1 MGSGQDI
8 KSSVDKPLANLKVLD
23 FTQILAGPFCTA
35 LLADLGAEVIKVEP
49 PKGDE
54 YRRIG
59 PFRNGQSALFL
70 LVNRGKK
77 SICLDLKSD
86 DDRAAVHALVED
98 VDIVVENFRPGV
110 AARLGIDYPTLS
122 ALNDRLVYASIS
134 GFGQLGPDADRPSYD
149 LIAQASSGL
158 MHMTGEPDG
167 QPMKVGESIG
177 DLSAG
182 LFASWALLARLYERE
197 RMGRGGYV
205 DVAMFDALFS
215 LMPTAIAQWMFGET
229 SPERVGNRH
238 PLSTPFGSFQANDG
252 HFIIA
257 VLNHGQFRAL
267 CSAMGRADLAEDERY
282 TSDELR
288 TLNEAELREIIES
301 WSTSFSV
308 VEIVDLL
315 TTAQVPSSPI
325 QTMEQA
331 IESAQVAARGLLTRH
346 HHPLAG
352 DVPAMEQPV
361 HFDGVRRGDVRPAP
375 VLGEHTREIL
385 TGLSDLDVTVLQRLC
400 AKQEAPH
407 E

>member
-1 MGSGQDI
+1 MGSGQAI
-8 KSSVDKPLANLKVLD
+8 KSSADKPLANLKVLD

-35 LLADLGAEVIKVEP
+35 LLADLGAEVVKVEP

-77 SICLDLKSD
+77 SVCLDLKSD
-86 DDRAAVHALVED
+86 DGRAAVHALVQD
-98 VDIVVENFRPGV
+98 VDVVVENFRPGV

-122 ALNDRLVYASIS
+122 ALNNRLVYASIS

-197 RMGRGGYV
+197 RTGRGGYV

-238 PLSTPFGSFQANDG
+238 PLSTPFGSFQASDG

-257 VLNHGQFRAL
+257 VLNDGQFKAL
-267 CSAMGRADLAEDERY
+267 CSAMGRADLTEDERY
-282 TSDELR
+282 ASDELR

-301 WSTSFSV
+301 WSNRFSV
-308 VEIVDLL
+308 VEIVDQL
-315 TTAQVPSSPI
+315 TAAQVPSSPI

-331 IESAQVAARGLLTRH
+331 IGSAQVAARGLLTRH

-361 HFDGVRRGDVRPAP
+361 QFDGVRRGDIQPAP
-375 VLGEHTREIL
+375 VLGAHTREIL
-385 TGLSDLDVTVLQRLC
+385 TGLRDLDVTVLQRVC
-400 AKQEAPH
+400 AKQEGTA
-407 E
+407 

>member
-1 MGSGQDI
+1 MNTLTG
-8 KSSVDKPLANLKVLD
+8 KPLVGLKVLD

-35 LLADLGAEVIKVEP
+35 LLADLGAEVIKIEP

-59 PFRNGQSALFL
+59 PFRSGESALFL

-77 SICLDLKSD
+77 SVRLDLKSD
-86 DDRAAVHALVED
+86 DGRAAVHALARDAD
-98 VDIVVENFRPGV
+98 VVVENFRPGV

-122 ALNDRLVYASIS
+122 ALNDHLVYASIS
-134 GFGQLGPDADRPSYD
+134 GFGQLGPNANRPSYD

-182 LFASWALLARLYERE
+182 LFASWATLARLYERE
-197 RMGRGGYV
+197 RTGRGGYV

-238 PLSTPFGSFQANDG
+238 PLSTPFGAFRARDG

-257 VLNHGQFRAL
+257 VLNDGQFKAL
-267 CSAMGRADLAEDERY
+267 CSAMGRMDLSEDDRY
-282 TSDELR
+282 ATDELR
-288 TLNEAELREIIES
+288 TRNEAELRAAIES
-301 WSTSFSV
+301 WSTRHRV
-308 VEIVDLL
+308 AEIVDQL
-315 TTAQVPSSPI
+315 TAAHVPSSPI

-346 HHPLAG
+346 RHPVAG

-361 HFDGVRRGDVRPAP
+361 QFAGVARGDVQPAP
-375 VLGEHTREIL
+375 ALGAHTREVL
-385 TGLSDLDVTVLQRLC
+385 AGLSDLDAAVVERLC
-400 AKQEAPH
+400 GKQEGAV
-407 E
+407 

>member
-1 MGSGQDI
+1 MSSGKAF
-8 KSSVDKPLANLKVLD
+8 KSSAEKPLANLKVLD

-35 LLADLGAEVIKVEP
+35 LLADLGAEVVKVEP
-49 PKGDE
+49 LKGDE

-77 SICLDLKSD
+77 SICLNLKSND
-86 DDRAAVHALVED
+86 GRAAVHALVQD

-197 RMGRGGYV
+197 RTGRGGYV

-238 PLSTPFGSFQANDG
+238 PLSTPFGSFQASDG

-257 VLNHGQFRAL
+257 VLNDGQFKAL
-267 CSAMGRADLAEDERY
+267 CSAMGRADLVEDERY
-282 TSDELR
+282 ASDELR

-301 WSTSFSV
+301 WSTSFNV
-308 VEIVDLL
+308 VEIVDRL
-315 TTAQVPSSPI
+315 TKAQVPSSPI

-361 HFDGVRRGDVRPAP
+361 QFDGVQRGDVQPAP
-375 VLGEHTREIL
+375 VLGVHTREVL

-400 AKQEAPH
+400 AKQEGTA
-407 E
+407 

>member
-1 MGSGQDI
+1 MGSGQAF
-8 KSSVDKPLANLKVLD
+8 KSSAEKPLANLKVLD

-35 LLADLGAEVIKVEP
+35 LLADLGAEVVKVEP

-86 DDRAAVHALVED
+86 DGREAVRALVRD

-134 GFGQLGPDADRPSYD
+134 GFGQSGPDADRPSYD

-197 RMGRGGYV
+197 RTGQGGYV

-238 PLSTPFGSFQANDG
+238 PLSTPFGSFQASDG

-257 VLNHGQFRAL
+257 VLNDGQFKAL
-267 CSAMGRADLAEDERY
+267 CSAMGRADLFKDERY
-282 TSDELR
+282 ASDELR

-308 VEIVDLL
+308 VEVVDQL
-315 TTAQVPSSPI
+315 TKAQVPSSPI

-361 HFDGVRRGDVRPAP
+361 QFDGVPRGDVQPAP
-375 VLGEHTREIL
+375 VLGVHTREVL

-400 AKQEAPH
+400 TKQEGTA
-407 E
+407 

>member
-1 MGSGQDI
+1 LTG
-8 KSSVDKPLANLKVLD
+8 KPLVGLKVLD

-35 LLADLGAEVIKVEP
+35 LLADLGAEVIKIEP

-59 PFRNGQSALFL
+59 PFRSGESALFL

-77 SICLDLKSD
+77 SVRLDLKSD
-86 DDRAAVHALVED
+86 DGRAAVHALARDAD
-98 VDIVVENFRPGV
+98 VVVENFRPGV

-122 ALNDRLVYASIS
+122 ALNSRLVYASIS
-134 GFGQLGPDADRPSYD
+134 GFGQLGPNASRPSYD

-182 LFASWALLARLYERE
+182 LFASWATLARLYERE
-197 RMGRGGYV
+197 RTGRGGYV
-205 DVAMFDALFS
+205 DFAMFDALFS

-238 PLSTPFGSFQANDG
+238 PLSTPFGAFQARDG

-257 VLNHGQFRAL
+257 VLNDGQFKAL
-267 CSAMGRADLAEDERY
+267 CSAMDRMDLSEDDRY
-282 TSDELR
+282 ATDDLR
-288 TLNEAELREIIES
+288 TRNEAELRAAIES
-301 WSTSFSV
+301 WSTRHRV
-308 VEIVDLL
+308 AEIVDQL
-315 TTAQVPSSPI
+315 TTAHVPSSPI

-331 IESAQVAARGLLTRH
+331 IENAQVAARGLLTRH
-346 HHPLAG
+346 HHPVAG

-361 HFDGVRRGDVRPAP
+361 QFAGVTRGDIQPAP
-375 VLGEHTREIL
+375 ALGAHTREVL
-385 TGLSDLDVTVLQRLC
+385 AGLSDLDATVVERLC
-400 AKQEAPH
+400 GKQEGAV
-407 E
+407 